1 MASKK
6 CQKGAILQNIED
18 QTTFGKPYQWRGY
31 LHLPVTVQKD
41 HFASQL

>member
-18 QTTFGKPYQWRGY
+18 QTTFGKPHQEGGY
-31 LHLPVTVQKD
+31 FHTPVTIPKD
-41 HFASQL
+41 HFTSQL